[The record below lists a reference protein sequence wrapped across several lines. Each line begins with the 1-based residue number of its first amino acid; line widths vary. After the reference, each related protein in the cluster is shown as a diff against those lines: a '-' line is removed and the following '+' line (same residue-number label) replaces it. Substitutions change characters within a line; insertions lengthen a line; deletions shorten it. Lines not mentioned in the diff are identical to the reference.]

1 MKTEQAQAAALI
13 RKELKANG
21 IKATVR
27 SASGSMTSSVRIQ
40 LANMVA
46 PWTLQAIE
54 NFCNKFQMGHFDGM
68 VDCYEYSNTN
78 DDLPQVK
85 FVFVSNGRTDDD
97 RQRAY
102 EYLLKEYDGY
112 QDKPASYEDAANLR
126 GASEWVSTEVH
137 RVLCGVMGEFWSKPK
152 VASFANI

>member
-1 MKTEQAQAAALI
+1 MKTEQAQAAAMI
-13 RKELKANG
+13 RKELKNNG
-21 IKATVR
+21 IKASVT
-27 SASGSMTSSVRIQ
+27 SASGSMTSSVRVQ
-40 LANMVA
+40 LADLVA

-68 VDCYEYSNTN
+68 IDLYEYSNTN
-78 DDLPQVK
+78 DNLPQAK

-102 EYLLKEYDGY
+102 DYLRGNWGGY
-112 QDKPASYEDAANLR
+112 EGKPEKYEDAANER

-137 RVLCGVMGEFWSKPK
+137 RVLCGAMGDFWTKPRI
-152 VASFANI
+152 SI